1 MPRERFLIDICLV
14 GSPTSVK
21 YQTMKRR
28 EPFLLSQKLGVR
40 WTIRKVERRQDPEE
54 DSDDLRSRP

>member
-1 MPRERFLIDICLV
+1 MPRESFLIDICLV
-14 GSPTSVK
+14 GSPASVK

-28 EPFLLSQKLGVR
+28 ESFLLSQKLGVR
-40 WTIRKVERRQDPEE
+40 WTIRKVERRQDPEG